1 MHTSRRLIVDV
12 VAVGLSLRPCQ
23 GAGCDLREE
32 YETIE
37 SFSSGF
43 GWGNRGGGKSGEQG
57 EGRRGNSELVVCVC
71 YLGGGD
77 RVRGQGRGKQ
87 LPALSGGSIINF
99 VVVEGRRV

>member
-12 VAVGLSLRPCQ
+12 VAVGLSLRPCR

-43 GWGNRGGGKSGEQG
+43 GRGNRGGGKSGGWEAGEQG
-57 EGRRGNSELVVCVC
+57 IGSVCGVIWVAVAG
-71 YLGGGD
+71 LGVKGGGTSFL
-77 RVRGQGRGKQ
+77 R
-87 LPALSGGSIINF
+87 
-99 VVVEGRRV
+99 

>member
-43 GWGNRGGGKSGEQG
+43 GRGNRGGGKSGGWEAGEQRIG
-57 EGRRGNSELVVCVC
+57 SVCGGVIWVAVAG
-71 YLGGGD
+71 LGVKGGGSSFL
-77 RVRGQGRGKQ
+77 R
-87 LPALSGGSIINF
+87 
-99 VVVEGRRV
+99 